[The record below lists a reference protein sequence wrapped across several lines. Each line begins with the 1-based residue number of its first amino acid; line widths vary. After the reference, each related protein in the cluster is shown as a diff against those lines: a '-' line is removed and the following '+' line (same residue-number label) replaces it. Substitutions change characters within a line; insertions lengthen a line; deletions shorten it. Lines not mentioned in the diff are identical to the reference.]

1 MRPLIGIT
9 CSRKVGSPW
18 GEYDTSHT
26 MDYTFSE
33 YSSAIAACGG
43 SPVIIPASIDR
54 KTVSDIV
61 GRISGL
67 LLSGGPDVNP
77 KFYGEQPLPGIG
89 EIDEPLD
96 EMELT
101 AARLALESDIPTFG
115 ICRGIQVMNVAL
127 GGTLYQDIAT
137 HIPGALHHRQSAA
150 KSVTTHEIRVEKE
163 CLLRRVLKRRN
174 LWVNG
179 KHHQA
184 VKDVADV
191 LKVSALAPDGV
202 IEAVEAPGKTYVMGV
217 QWHPEANWRTDTH
230 SRRLFQVFVNAAKD
244 CVARK

>member
-54 KTVSDIV
+54 KAVADIV
-61 GRISGL
+61 SRISGL

-101 AARLALESDIPTFG
+101 AARLALEADISTFG
-115 ICRGIQVMNVAL
+115 ICRGIKVMNVAL
-127 GGTLYQDIAT
+127 GGTLYQDIET
-137 HIPGALHHRQSAA
+137 QVPGAIHHQQTAA
-150 KSVTTHEIRVEKE
+150 KGVTTHDISVEKE
-163 CLLRRVLKRRN
+163 SLLRQVLKRRN

-184 VKDVADV
+184 VKDVAGP
-191 LKVSALAPDGV
+191 LRVSAQAADGV
-202 IEAVEAPGKTYVMGV
+202 IEALEAPGSTFVLGV
-217 QWHPEANWRTDTH
+217 QWHPEANWQTDTPEGSFRPL
-230 SRRLFQVFVNAAKD
+230 SRR
-244 CVARK
+244 RKI